1 MEYLIS
7 SILGYLFGSLP
18 TAYLVLKRHKNIDI
32 TETGTG
38 NVGAMNSFEIT
49 NSKMIGIL
57 VFLIDAFKG
66 ILSVILM
73 KIIFPGE
80 FVFPAL
86 ALVFAVF
93 SHCFNPWL
101 KFKGGRGLATAAGGV
116 AFLFPFVL
124 VAWVLLWV
132 IIYLKSK
139 DILVANIWANLMS
152 LLIIFSSIK
161 IAVKYTFPPAE
172 SISIVVFFS
181 TALLLIIFIKH
192 IDPLKEII
200 DKKSIIAKGKH
211 HE

>member
-1 MEYLIS
+1 MEYLVSLI
-7 SILGYLFGSLP
+7 IGYLFGSLP
-18 TAYLVLKRHKNIDI
+18 TAYLVLKRSKNIDI
-32 TETGTG
+32 TKTGTG

-57 VFLIDAFKG
+57 VFIIDALKG

-73 KIIFPGE
+73 RIIFPGE
-80 FVFPAL
+80 FVYPAI

-101 KFKGGRGLATAAGGV
+101 KFKGGRGLATAAGGA

-124 VAWVLLWV
+124 VVWTVSWV
-132 IIYLKSK
+132 IIFLKSK

-152 LLIIFSSIK
+152 LLIVMSSLDIGIK
-161 IAVKYTFPPAE
+161 YSFPQAE
-172 SISIVVFFS
+172 SISILAFFTTS
-181 TALLLIIFIKH
+181 LLLIIFIKH

-200 DKKSIIAKGKH
+200 DKKSLIGKGKN